1 MFVLFLC
8 RRIANT
14 SKVTI
19 HGHYGG
25 RSWVSRSSGWP
36 SVVAVRLRWHGDE
49 TRRDNVAERGSQSSS
64 RIKENATCSDVER
77 VPSRGGGVQPLVI
90 QRFGI

>member
-1 MFVLFLC
+1 VVVEARLSYLRKLEISVQMRAGKLSVRIILGQRLHVLELLLLVDNLDAMFVLFFC

-36 SVVAVRLRWHGDE
+36 SIVAV
-49 TRRDNVAERGSQSSS
+49 
-64 RIKENATCSDVER
+64 
-77 VPSRGGGVQPLVI
+77 
-90 QRFGI
+90 